1 MQNLNLSLDYFD
13 HPKTRRLI
21 GLLGRGAAE
30 LPIRLWCYC
39 GKHHAESGSLAS
51 YSAQEIES
59 IVGWWGKTGEL
70 VGAMVKVG
78 FLEVDGD
85 GWKIRDWSDQN
96 GHLAAFKAR
105 AKTAAAA
112 RWGKLSNA
120 TSNAKSKHKQFPN
133 QPPKPTNQLTNKP
146 TISEKKEIAPPSSE
160 AQPAPKA
167 KGKQRR
173 YLPEHFQRAKEFM
186 LTKWKYKNGPYLFS
200 AGDGALLSRLLGNY
214 GVHKT
219 MAILDLF
226 WQESAGDEWFK
237 DKRDYRGLS
246 LMLPKLMDNGR
257 LGALEKKYQSEEP
270 KNPEG
275 IKSVEDLAAKM
286 LKPVDGQAHA

>member
-1 MQNLNLSLDYFD
+1 
-13 HPKTRRLI
+13 
-21 GLLGRGAAE
+21 
-30 LPIRLWCYC
+30 
-39 GKHHAESGSLAS
+39 
-51 YSAQEIES
+51 
-59 IVGWWGKTGEL
+59 
-70 VGAMVKVG
+70 
-78 FLEVDGD
+78 
-85 GWKIRDWSDQN
+85 
-96 GHLAAFKAR
+96 
-105 AKTAAAA
+105 
-112 RWGKLSNA
+112 
-120 TSNAKSKHKQFPN
+120 
-133 QPPKPTNQLTNKP
+133 
-146 TISEKKEIAPPSSE
+146 
-160 AQPAPKA
+160 
-167 KGKQRR
+167 
-173 YLPEHFQRAKEFM
+173 M